1 MSSVLNSSDS
11 DADDGGHDEVGVK
24 DQRCARAQQ
33 DEGTSRNR
41 SENDARV
48 VRNTTQVARLN

>member
-1 MSSVLNSSDS
+1 MLNSSDS

-41 SENDARV
+41 SEKDARV